1 LLKFTEADTESFYDA
16 EDALYRSFWD
26 RSGGLHWGIFNAST
40 GVNFLEACDNTNKV
54 MVQRAGIDSSSHVLD
69 LGCGNGTSAAWLNSI
84 TGCRIVGV
92 DLSGVR
98 IANAIESLQDL
109 PDGARERVSFEK
121 ASATDLPFDK
131 GEFSHVWSQAAI
143 YHFHEKEKALQE
155 ACRVLQPGGI
165 LAFDDLIKPRPDISG
180 EAKAYVYDRLLFNT
194 DFSFESYQSALEDAG
209 FEVLEA
215 EDLSSHL
222 KTTYQCLTLIT
233 RGKSF
238 EDPDTYQSLSLAYEQ
253 MVGAVQR
260 GELGWA
266 MYICEKKSG

>member
-1 LLKFTEADTESFYDA
+1 MQKFTEADTESFYDA

-26 RSGGLHWGIFNAST
+26 RSGGLHWGIFDAST
-40 GVNFLEACDNTNKV
+40 GVDFLEACENTNKV
-54 MVQRAGIDSSSHVLD
+54 MVQKAGIGRDSNVLD

-98 IANAIESLQDL
+98 IANAIESLQSL
-109 PDGARERVSFEK
+109 SNGARERVSFEK
-121 ASATDLPFDK
+121 ASATDLPFEQ
-131 GEFSHVWSQAAI
+131 GEFTHVWSQAAI

-155 ACRVLQPGGI
+155 AWRVLQPGGT
-165 LAFDDLIKPRPDISG
+165 LAFDDLIKPRPDISQDSRT
-180 EAKAYVYDRLLFNT
+180 YVYDRLLFDT
-194 DFSFESYQSALEDAG
+194 DFNFQSYQSVLEETG

-233 RGKSF
+233 RRKSF
-238 EDPDTYQSLSLAYEQ
+238 EDPDTYRVLSGAYER
-253 MVGAVQR
+253 MVQAVQK
-260 GELGWA
+260 GDLGWA
-266 MYICEKKSG
+266 MYICRKKAD

>member
-1 LLKFTEADTESFYDA
+1 MQKFTEADTESFYDA

-26 RSGGLHWGIFNAST
+26 RSGGLHWGIFDAST
-40 GVNFLEACDNTNKV
+40 GVDFLEACENTNKI
-54 MVQRAGIDSSSHVLD
+54 MVQRSGIDSDSRVLD

-98 IANAIESLQDL
+98 IANAIESLRDL
-109 PDGARERVSFEK
+109 PNGARERVSFEK
-121 ASATDLPFDK
+121 ASATDLPFGE
-131 GEFSHVWSQAAI
+131 GEFTHVWSQASI

-155 ACRVLQPGGI
+155 AWRVLEPGGT
-165 LAFDDLIKPRPDISG
+165 LAFDDLIKPIPYISL
-180 EAKAYVYDRLLFNT
+180 EARTYVYDRLLFDT
-194 DFSFESYQSALEDAG
+194 DFSFQSYQSVLEDTG

-215 EDLSSHL
+215 EDLSPHL

-233 RGKSF
+233 REKSF
-238 EDPDTYQSLSLAYEQ
+238 EEPDIYQSLSQAYEH
-253 MVGAVQR
+253 MVQAVQK

-266 MYICEKKSG
+266 MYICRKKAD